1 MAALFTLIEYFAPM
15 QWSPCQRP
23 TPNRPTQFPNCN
35 AYIAFRNPSVNSDK
49 AGEREI
55 YIIYK
60 KGFSREEFWS
70 QLSQSNRFV
79 AVNSHSHSLNIVSTS
94 THQLYI
100 FTHTRT
106 GICEKEGEKHCTE
119 MTHIYVCKS
128 QSQCRAM
135 HYCVPGL
142 RFFFDFSFQIRIES
156 FQPWS
161 ERFQRLASIFDFPKH
176 HPDLSDRSPALSER
190 GRTRSAIT
198 SRIFAHAAAYYSIT
212 ECGRFRTHSCMSRWL
227 CFIPKICIKKLGP
240 RRHFVGKRLNSDCSL
255 TPSWFPQERGSF
267 DAPWVMVIDSDRDR
281 CQIKCHRLRANL

>member
-1 MAALFTLIEYFAPM
+1 MIKKSIYMIFMAALFTLIEYFAPM

-106 GICEKEGEKHCTE
+106 GICEKEGEKYFTE
-119 MTHIYVCKS
+119 MTHIYMYICMQIS
-128 QSQCRAM
+128 IAMPRHALLRAWTSIL
-135 HYCVPGL
+135 L
-142 RFFFDFSFQIRIES
+142 RFLLPNQDRILSTLIRKIS
-156 FQPWS
+156 KIGVYL
-161 ERFQRLASIFDFPKH
+161 RFP
-176 HPDLSDRSPALSER
+176 
-190 GRTRSAIT
+190 
-198 SRIFAHAAAYYSIT
+198 
-212 ECGRFRTHSCMSRWL
+212 
-227 CFIPKICIKKLGP
+227 
-240 RRHFVGKRLNSDCSL
+240 
-255 TPSWFPQERGSF
+255 
-267 DAPWVMVIDSDRDR
+267 
-281 CQIKCHRLRANL
+281 